1 MISNGWI
8 RIDNSAGS
16 GGAAI
21 AATILSRNTG
31 RSVTRTATVVG
42 ATAHGAEATAV
53 FSQDP
58 AEPFIVID
66 HVEINNAPV
75 TELDVAGGGY
85 FIVGYSNV
93 DFITVTET
101 SEDYTDLND
110 VSQGEAWTDGFTIV
124 EHGNTHV
131 HMQLESSIQYGTDE
145 QYMFMI
151 PMNVSVGAKTSRTVS
166 VIIEDEDGNAS
177 ATLSIVQKG
186 ELD

>member
-31 RSVTRTATVVG
+31 RSETRTATVVG
-42 ATAHGAEATAV
+42 ATNHGAEATAV

-58 AEPFIVID
+58 SPQFIIID
-66 HVEINNAPV
+66 HMEKDGSPVSQLAVE
-75 TELDVAGGGY
+75 GGSY
-85 FIVGYSNV
+85 FVVGYSNV
-93 DFITVTET
+93 DFMTISET
-101 SEDYTDLND
+101 SEDYTDWNN
-110 VSQGEAWTDGFTIV
+110 VEQGEAWSDGFNIT
-124 EHGNTHV
+124 EHGNTHQ

-145 QYMFMI
+145 QYVFAI
-151 PMNVSVGAKTSRTVS
+151 PCNILAGVKTSRTVT
-166 VIIEDEDGNAS
+166 IYIENEDGDAS
-177 ATLSIVQKG
+177 AIFSIVQAG